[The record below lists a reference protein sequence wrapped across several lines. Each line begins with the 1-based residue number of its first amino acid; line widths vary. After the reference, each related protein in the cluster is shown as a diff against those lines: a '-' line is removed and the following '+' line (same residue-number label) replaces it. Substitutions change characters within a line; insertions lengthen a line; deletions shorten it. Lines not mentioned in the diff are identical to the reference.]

1 VNEMDFLS
9 FIKSQ
14 KPVIFDGGMGTQLA
28 RYGLELSGGVNNL
41 SHPETVLKVHQD
53 YVSSGADVIT
63 ANTFTMNPIY
73 LKTHMI
79 QVDMEE
85 VNRAGVRLAQKA
97 GARYVLGDMGP
108 TGQLMVPFG
117 SMTEEEIIAGYYA
130 QGQVL
135 VESGVD
141 GFIIETMMDL
151 QEALCAL
158 KACKEISDLPVVVSF
173 TLASKDSGGRT
184 MMGQTLA
191 ACAAAV
197 EKAGGDVIGTNC
209 GDLDPEEIGDIVA
222 ELRAITTLPILAMP
236 NAGKPRLVKGE
247 TIYDMTPE
255 VFAQGV
261 LKCFQNGASLVG
273 GCCGTTPAHIKA
285 VCELISIG

>member
-1 VNEMDFLS
+1 MDFLS